1 MEGNYYAVMNLRTIK
16 ESVMAYASYAH
27 GYMYSPIYEKVEA
40 VQNAIQELI
49 DEIIN
54 PS

>member
-1 MEGNYYAVMNLRTIK
+1 MADNSYAVMNLRTIK
-16 ESVMAYASYAH
+16 ENVMAYASYAK
-27 GYMYSPIYEKVEA
+27 GYQYSPIYDKVEK